1 MESNSASIP
10 HRHRVV
16 VIGGGFGG
24 VRAVQ
29 AMEDSP
35 AEITLIDRTN
45 HHLFQPL
52 LYQVA
57 TGVLSA
63 GQIAPALRA
72 MFRRQKNVRVLLGRV
87 TGIDIERRV
96 VTIEADKTNEIPYD
110 TLVVATGATHFYFGH
125 EDWERVAPGMKTLD
139 DAGRVRSRILGA
151 FEIAEQQSDPAER
164 QAWMTF
170 AVVGA
175 GPTGVELAGQIAL
188 LAHRVL
194 QGEYREIDP
203 TRAQV
208 TLFDATP
215 TVLGAFPPSLS
226 ERAARDLRRL
236 GVDVELNAP
245 VTEIDG
251 DGLTIGADGDRRYI
265 PAKTVIWAA
274 GVTASELGKELA
286 AGSGAELDKAGR
298 IYVEPD
304 LTLKG
309 HPEVFAIGDMI
320 TLPGVPGTAQ
330 PAIQEGKYVG
340 TVVKARLIGDQPPK
354 SFHYRDLGMI
364 AAIGRTS
371 AVADLF
377 GRFRIGGPLAFLV
390 WGVVHL
396 AYLVGWGNRYE
407 AVARWLWTIFARNRR
422 ERLISI
428 VSLVSDETA
437 MRAFEEMRGIHASD
451 GEPAPA
457 REPTGDLP
465 APAREPTGDLPT
477 PAREPTGD
485 QST

>member
-1 MESNSASIP
+1 METNSTPTPS
-10 HRHRVV
+10 RHRVV

-29 AMEDSP
+29 ALEDSP
-35 AEITLIDRTN
+35 ADITLIDRTN

-57 TGVLSA
+57 TGVLSD
-63 GQIAPALRA
+63 GQVAPALRA

-87 TGIDIERRV
+87 TGIDIEKRT
-96 VTIEADKTNEIPYD
+96 VTMVADKSNEIPYD
-110 TLVVATGATHFYFGH
+110 TLIVATGATHSYFGH
-125 EDWERVAPGMKTLD
+125 EEWERIAPGMKTLD

-151 FEIAEQQSDPAER
+151 FEIAEQQSDPTER
-164 QAWMTF
+164 QAWLTF

-194 QGEYREIDP
+194 RGEYREIDP
-203 TRAQV
+203 SKAQV
-208 TLFDATP
+208 LLFDATP
-215 TVLGAFPPSLS
+215 SVLGTFPQSLS
-226 ERAARDLRRL
+226 KHAAKDLGHL
-236 GVDVELNAP
+236 GVDVELSAP
-245 VTEIDG
+245 VTEIDA
-251 DGLTIGADGDRRYI
+251 DGLTIGSNGEHRHI

-274 GVTASELGKELA
+274 GVTASDLGKELA
-286 AGSGAELDKAGR
+286 RGSGAELDKAGR
-298 IYVEPD
+298 IQVEPD
-304 LTLKG
+304 LTIKG
-309 HPEVFAIGDMI
+309 HPELFAIGDMI
-320 TLPGVPGTAQ
+320 TLEGVPGTAQ
-330 PAIQEGKYVG
+330 PAIQEGKYAG
-340 TVVKARLIGDQPPK
+340 KVVKARLTGEPAPK
-354 SFHYRDLGMI
+354 PFHYRDLGMI

-377 GRFRIGGPLAFLV
+377 GRFRISGPIAFLI

-407 AVARWLWTIFARNRR
+407 AVARWLWTILARNRR

-437 MRAFEEMRGIHASD
+437 MRELNEMRATEASG

-457 REPTGDLP
+457 
-465 APAREPTGDLPT
+465 
-477 PAREPTGD
+477 GD
-485 QST
+485 QSS

>member
-1 MESNSASIP
+1 MTEPPTELAP
-10 HRHRVV
+10 TRHRVV

-29 AMEDSP
+29 AMEGEP
-35 AEITLIDRTN
+35 ADITLIDRTN

-63 GQIAPALRA
+63 GQVAPALRA

-87 TGIDIERRV
+87 TEIDLDRRI
-96 VTIEADKTNEIPYD
+96 VTMIADKTNEIPYD
-110 TLVVATGATHFYFGH
+110 TLIVATGATHSYFGH
-125 EDWERVAPGMKTLD
+125 REWERIAPGMKTLD

-164 QAWMTF
+164 QAWLTF

-194 QGEYREIDP
+194 RGEYREIDP
-203 TRAQV
+203 SKAQV
-208 TLFDATP
+208 LLFDATP
-215 TVLGAFPPSLS
+215 NVLGAFPHSLS
-226 ERAARDLRRL
+226 KRAEKDLRHL
-236 GVDVELNAP
+236 GVDVELSAP
-245 VTEIDG
+245 VTEIDA
-251 DGLTIGADGDRRYI
+251 DGLTVGSDGEQRHI

-286 AGSGAELDKAGR
+286 RGSGAELDKAGR
-298 IYVEPD
+298 IHVEPD

-309 HPEVFAIGDMI
+309 HPEVFAIGDMV
-320 TLPGVPGTAQ
+320 TLEGVPGTAQ

-340 TVVKARLIGDQPPK
+340 NVVKARLSGEPASKP
-354 SFHYRDLGMI
+354 FHYRDLGMI
-364 AAIGRTS
+364 AAIGRNS

-377 GRFRIGGPLAFLV
+377 GKFRVGGPIAFLI

-407 AVARWLWTIFARNRR
+407 AVARWLWTILARNRR

-428 VSLVSDETA
+428 VSLVSDDTA
-437 MRAFEEMRGIHASD
+437 MRELSEMRSTHVSGE
-451 GEPAPA
+451 EPAA
-457 REPTGDLP
+457 
-465 APAREPTGDLPT
+465 
-477 PAREPTGD
+477 D
-485 QST
+485 QSS

>member
-1 MESNSASIP
+1 METNSTPTPS
-10 HRHRVV
+10 RHRVV

-29 AMEDSP
+29 ALEDSP
-35 AEITLIDRTN
+35 ADITLIDRTN

-57 TGVLSA
+57 TGVLSD
-63 GQIAPALRA
+63 GQVAPALRA

-87 TGIDIERRV
+87 TGIDIEKRT
-96 VTIEADKTNEIPYD
+96 VTMVADKSNEIPYD
-110 TLVVATGATHFYFGH
+110 TLIVATGATHSYFGH
-125 EDWERVAPGMKTLD
+125 EEWERIAPGMKTLD

-151 FEIAEQQSDPAER
+151 FEIAEQQSDPTER
-164 QAWMTF
+164 QAWLTF

-194 QGEYREIDP
+194 RGEYREIDP
-203 TRAQV
+203 SKAQV
-208 TLFDATP
+208 LLFDATP
-215 TVLGAFPPSLS
+215 SVLGTFPQSLS
-226 ERAARDLRRL
+226 KHAAKDLGHL
-236 GVDVELNAP
+236 GVDVELSAP
-245 VTEIDG
+245 VTEIDA
-251 DGLTIGADGDRRYI
+251 DGLTIGSNGEHRHI

-274 GVTASELGKELA
+274 GVTASDLGKELA
-286 AGSGAELDKAGR
+286 RGSGAELDKAGR
-298 IYVEPD
+298 IQVEPD
-304 LTLKG
+304 LTIKG

-320 TLPGVPGTAQ
+320 TLEGVPGTAQ
-330 PAIQEGKYVG
+330 PAIQEGKYAG
-340 TVVKARLIGDQPPK
+340 KVVKARLTGEPAPK
-354 SFHYRDLGMI
+354 PFHYRDLGMI

-377 GRFRIGGPLAFLV
+377 GRFRISGPIAFLI

-407 AVARWLWTIFARNRR
+407 AVARWLWTILARNRR

-437 MRAFEEMRGIHASD
+437 MRELNEMRATEASG

-457 REPTGDLP
+457 
-465 APAREPTGDLPT
+465 
-477 PAREPTGD
+477 GD
-485 QST
+485 QSS

>member
-1 MESNSASIP
+1 MRAVTEP
-10 HRHRVV
+10 PTEPTPTRHHVV

-29 AMEDSP
+29 AMEDAP
-35 AEITLIDRTN
+35 ADITLIDRTN

-63 GQIAPALRA
+63 GQVAPALRA

-87 TGIDIERRV
+87 TAIDLERRI
-96 VTIEADKTNEIPYD
+96 VTMIADKTNEIPYD
-110 TLVVATGATHFYFGH
+110 MLVVATGATHSYFGH
-125 EDWERVAPGMKTLD
+125 EEWERVAPGMKTLD

-164 QAWMTF
+164 QAWLTF

-194 QGEYREIDP
+194 RGEYREIDP
-203 TRAQV
+203 SKAQV
-208 TLFDATP
+208 LLFDATP
-215 TVLGAFPPSLS
+215 NVLGAFPQSLS
-226 ERAARDLRRL
+226 KRAEKDLRHL
-236 GVDVELNAP
+236 GVDVELSAP
-245 VTEIDG
+245 VTEIDA
-251 DGLTIGADGDRRYI
+251 DGLTIGSDGEQQHI

-286 AGSGAELDKAGR
+286 RGSGAELDKAGR
-298 IYVEPD
+298 IHVEPD

-309 HPEVFAIGDMI
+309 RTEVFAIGDMV
-320 TLPGVPGTAQ
+320 TLEGVPGTAQ

-340 TVVKARLIGDQPPK
+340 KVVKARLTGKPAPK
-354 SFHYRDLGMI
+354 PFHYRDLGMI
-364 AAIGRTS
+364 AAIGRDS

-377 GRFRIGGPLAFLV
+377 GKFRVGGPIAFLI

-407 AVARWLWTIFARNRR
+407 AVARWLWTILARNRR

-428 VSLVSDETA
+428 VSLVSDDTA
-437 MRAFEEMRGIHASD
+437 MRELSEMRAMHASD
-451 GEPAPA
+451 GEPA
-457 REPTGDLP
+457 T
-465 APAREPTGDLPT
+465 
-477 PAREPTGD
+477 D
-485 QST
+485 QSS

>member
-1 MESNSASIP
+1 MAEPPTEPTPA
-10 HRHRVV
+10 RHRVV

-29 AMEDSP
+29 AMEDAP
-35 AEITLIDRTN
+35 ADITLIDRTN

-63 GQIAPALRA
+63 GQVAPALRA

-87 TGIDIERRV
+87 TAIDLERRI
-96 VTIEADKTNEIPYD
+96 VTMTADKTNEIPYD
-110 TLVVATGATHFYFGH
+110 TLVVATGATHSYFGH
-125 EDWERVAPGMKTLD
+125 EDWERIAPGMKTLD

-164 QAWMTF
+164 QAWLTF

-194 QGEYREIDP
+194 RGEYREIDP
-203 TRAQV
+203 GKAQV
-208 TLFDATP
+208 ILFDATP
-215 TVLGAFPPSLS
+215 NVLGAFPQSLS
-226 ERAARDLRRL
+226 QRAERDLRRL
-236 GVDVELNAP
+236 GVDVELSAP
-245 VTEIDG
+245 VTEIDA
-251 DGLTIGADGDRRYI
+251 DGLTIGSDGEHQRI

-286 AGSGAELDKAGR
+286 RGSGAELDKAGR
-298 IYVEPD
+298 IHVEPD

-309 HPEVFAIGDMI
+309 HPEVFAIGDMVA
-320 TLPGVPGTAQ
+320 LEGVPGTAQ

-340 TVVKARLIGDQPPK
+340 KLVKARLAGEPASRP
-354 SFHYRDLGMI
+354 FHYRDLGMI

-377 GRFRIGGPLAFLV
+377 GKFRLGGPIAFLI

-407 AVARWLWTIFARNRR
+407 AVARWLWTILARNRR

-428 VSLVSDETA
+428 VSLVSDDTA
-437 MRAFEEMRGIHASD
+437 MRELSEMRAIHVSG
-451 GEPAPA
+451 GETAPA
-457 REPTGDLP
+457 T
-465 APAREPTGDLPT
+465 
-477 PAREPTGD
+477 D
-485 QST
+485 QSS